1 MDAAI
6 DVHGLTKS
14 YRRHSV
20 LANLDLRVEFGAAVG
35 LLGANG
41 SGKTTLLKI
50 LLGLLEAENGSVL
63 TLSESPR
70 DLSAQA
76 RTRIAYVPQT
86 PNQFFWLN
94 GQAMLK
100 YIAAFYPSYDQEY
113 ARELSERWKVSL
125 RTSISVLSPGQQQR
139 LSIVRALATRPELLV
154 LDEPIASL
162 DPATRIA
169 VVDELIRLRG
179 ESRLTLLFSSHIT
192 GDLERLCT
200 DFAILAGGRIA
211 AVGPLDNFRQLI
223 RTRIE
228 GDEANLA
235 RLPFEDCRYVRKT
248 KDGERMVLADEVAA
262 RRVRDSLPDSVR
274 ATTQT
279 SDLETVFSEWMQ

>member
-1 MDAAI
+1 MDAPI

-14 YRRHSV
+14 FRQHSV
-20 LANLDLRVEFGAAVG
+20 LENLDLQVKFGAAIG

-50 LLGLLEAENGSVL
+50 LLGLLEPDNGTSL
-63 TLSESPR
+63 ILGESPR
-70 DLSAQA
+70 ELSAEA
-76 RTRIAYVPQT
+76 RTKIAYVPQT
-86 PNQFFWLN
+86 PNQFFWLS
-94 GQAMLK
+94 GRAMLK
-100 YIAAFYPSYDQEY
+100 YIAAFYPSFDWDY
-113 ARELSERWKVSL
+113 AKDLSDRWKVSL
-125 RTSISVLSPGQQQR
+125 RTPISVLSPGQQQR

-169 VVDELIRLRG
+169 VVDELIRLRA
-179 ESRLTLLFSSHIT
+179 ERRLTLLFSSHIT

-211 AVGPLDNFRQLI
+211 AMASIDNFRQLV
-223 RTRIE
+223 RTSME
-228 GDEANLA
+228 GDEATLA
-235 RLPFEDCRYVRKT
+235 RLSFDGCRHVRRP
-248 KDGERMVLADEVAA
+248 KDGERMVLADEAA
-262 RRVRDSLPDSVR
+262 SRQVRESLPDAVR

>member
-20 LANLDLRVEFGAAVG
+20 LANLDLQVEFGAAIG

-50 LLGLLEAENGSVL
+50 LLGVLEADNGASL
-63 TLSESPR
+63 ILGESPR
-70 DLSAQA
+70 ELSAEA

-86 PNQFFWLN
+86 PNQFFWLS
-94 GQAMLK
+94 GRAMLK
-100 YIAAFYPSYDQEY
+100 YIAAFYPSFDWDY
-113 ARELSERWKVSL
+113 AKELSDRWKVSL
-125 RTSISVLSPGQQQR
+125 RTPISVLSPGQQQR

-179 ESRLTLLFSSHIT
+179 ERRLTLFFSSHIT

-200 DFAILAGGRIA
+200 DFAILASGRIA
-211 AVGPLDNFRQLI
+211 AIGPIDNFRQLV
-223 RTRIE
+223 RTSVE
-228 GDEANLA
+228 GDEATLA
-235 RLPFEDCRYVRKT
+235 RLSFDGCRYVRKT
-248 KDGERMVLADEVAA
+248 KDGQRMVLADEDAA
-262 RRVRDSLPDSVR
+262 RRVRESLPAAVR

>member
-6 DVHGLTKS
+6 DVQGLSKS

-20 LANLDLRVEFGAAVG
+20 LDNLDFRVEIGAAVG

-41 SGKTTLLKI
+41 SGKTTLLKT
-50 LLGLLEAENGSVL
+50 LLGLLEADKGRAL
-63 TLSESPR
+63 TLGESPHE
-70 DLSAQA
+70 LSAEA
-76 RTRIAYVPQT
+76 RTQIAYVPQT
-86 PNQFFWLN
+86 PNQFSWLT
-94 GQAMLK
+94 GRAMLK
-100 YIAAFYPSYDQEY
+100 YIAAFYPSFDWDYGK
-113 ARELSERWKVSL
+113 ELSDRWKVSL
-125 RTSISVLSPGQQQR
+125 RTPISVLSPGQQQR
-139 LSIVRALATRPELLV
+139 LSIVRALATRPGLLV

-179 ESRLTLLFSSHIT
+179 ERRLTLLFSSHIT

-200 DFAILAGGRIA
+200 DFAILAGGRVA
-211 AVGPLDNFRQLI
+211 AQGPIDSFRQLV
-223 RTRIE
+223 RTSVE
-228 GDEANLA
+228 GDEATLA
-235 RLPFEDCRYVRKT
+235 RLSFEGCRYVRKT
-248 KDGERMVLADEVAA
+248 KDGERMVVADEDAT

-274 ATTQT
+274 AITQT

>member
-14 YRRHSV
+14 FRRHSV
-20 LANLDLRVEFGAAVG
+20 LANLDLQVKFGAAIG

-50 LLGLLEAENGSVL
+50 LLGLLEADNGTRL
-63 TLSESPR
+63 ILSESSR
-70 DLSAQA
+70 ELSAEA
-76 RTRIAYVPQT
+76 RARIAYVPQT
-86 PNQFFWLN
+86 PNQFFWLS
-94 GQAMLK
+94 GRAMLK
-100 YIAAFYPSYDQEY
+100 YVAAFYPSFDWDYVK
-113 ARELSERWKVSL
+113 ELSDRWKVSL
-125 RTSISVLSPGQQQR
+125 RTPISVLSPGQQQR

-169 VVDELIRLRG
+169 VVDELIRLRA
-179 ESRLTLLFSSHIT
+179 ERRLTLLFSSHIT

-211 AVGPLDNFRQLI
+211 ALGPVENFRQLV
-223 RTRIE
+223 RTSVE
-228 GDEANLA
+228 GDEASLA
-235 RLPFEDCRYVRKT
+235 RLSFDGCRHVRKT
-248 KDGERMVLADEVAA
+248 KDGERMVLADEGAG
-262 RRVRDSLPDSVR
+262 RRLRQSLPNAVR
-274 ATTQT
+274 VTTQT

>member
-6 DVHGLTKS
+6 DVHGLSKS

-20 LANLDLRVEFGAAVG
+20 LANLDLQVEFGAVVG

-41 SGKTTLLKI
+41 SGKTTLLKT
-50 LLGLLEAENGSVL
+50 LLGLLGADNGRIL
-63 TLSESPR
+63 TLGESPR
-70 DLSAQA
+70 ELSAEA
-76 RTRIAYVPQT
+76 RTRIAYVPQA
-86 PNQFFWLN
+86 PNQFSWLT
-94 GQAMLK
+94 GRAMLR
-100 YIAAFYPSYDQEY
+100 YIAAFYPSFDWDY
-113 ARELSERWKVSL
+113 AKELSDRWKVSL
-125 RTSISVLSPGQQQR
+125 RTPISVLSPGQQQR

-179 ESRLTLLFSSHIT
+179 ERRLTLLFSSHIT

-211 AVGPLDNFRQLI
+211 ALGPIDDFRQLV
-223 RTRIE
+223 RTSVE
-228 GDEANLA
+228 GDEAILA
-235 RLPFEDCRYVRKT
+235 RLSFEGCRNVRKT
-248 KDGERMVLADEVAA
+248 KDGERMVVADEDAT

-274 ATTQT
+274 AITQT

>member
-20 LANLDLRVEFGAAVG
+20 LANLDLQVESGAAIG

-50 LLGLLEAENGSVL
+50 LLGLLESDHGTRVIL
-63 TLSESPR
+63 GESAR
-70 DLSAQA
+70 ELSAQA

-86 PNQFFWLN
+86 PNQFFWLS
-94 GQAMLK
+94 GRAMLK
-100 YIAAFYPSYDQEY
+100 YIAAFYPSFDWDY
-113 ARELSERWKVSL
+113 AKDLSDRWKVSL
-125 RTSISVLSPGQQQR
+125 RTPISVLSPGQQQR
-139 LSIVRALATRPELLV
+139 LSIVRALATGPELLI

-169 VVDELIRLRG
+169 VVDELIRLRS
-179 ESRLTLLFSSHIT
+179 ERRLTLLFSSHIT

-200 DFAILAGGRIA
+200 GFAILAGGRIA
-211 AVGPLDNFRQLI
+211 TTGPIGDFRRLV
-223 RTRIE
+223 RTSVE
-228 GDEANLA
+228 GDETILA
-235 RLPFEDCRYVRKT
+235 GLSFEGCRYVRKT
-248 KDGERMVLADEVAA
+248 KDGERMVLADEGAA
-262 RRVRDSLPDSVR
+262 RRIHENLPNAVR
-274 ATTQT
+274 AISQT